1 MQNSLKMPTSKNAS
15 SRIFNSFFRLVEI
28 LWLALF
34 SCFSWKQADLCW
46 IFKACWDLPHSV
58 RCHIIFRYLLSEGI
72 HLFSE
77 NDRFWTPKT
86 PFWKNKCVEGAGAA
100 TTTPSF
106 FVKRLLGKQIRGSLL
121 SSNRDGLFGL
131 VESERCILQVLLP
144 VYEHNSLQCLAKRH
158 TDYWFTKS
166 SGNPP
171 LLDTA

>member
-1 MQNSLKMPTSKNAS
+1 MQNSLKMPTSKNVNI
-15 SRIFNSFFRLVEI
+15 RIFDPFFRLVEI
-28 LWLALF
+28 FRLA
-34 SCFSWKQADLCW
+34 SISMFSWKQAAFCW
-46 IFKACWDLPHSV
+46 IFKTCWDLPHSV
-58 RCHIIFRYLLSEGI
+58 LWHIVLRCLLSEGT
-72 HLFSE
+72 HLFSG

-86 PFWKNKCVEGAGAA
+86 PFWKNKCVEGMEAA
-100 TTTPSF
+100 TPTPSF

-121 SSNRDGLFGL
+121 SSNRAGLFGL